1 MKGFDWLIE
10 REGSSL
16 QKMSWL
22 FGSEVDLSSAER
34 AIDQLSKD
42 RDASQDKVTKLQE
55 QAQQQKRRIEDWQRK
70 MEAALNTDEQ
80 VWSVRVPNYP
90 SAVIGFHVCLSL
102 CFCVC

>member
-1 MKGFDWLIE
+1 
-10 REGSSL
+10 
-16 QKMSWL
+16 MSFIVSIVAGGAAVAAGVGTAAAL
-22 FGSEVDLSSAER
+22 
-34 AIDQLSKD
+34 AIGVGAGAVYNINRNQQQAN
-42 RDASQDKVTKLQE
+42 RLQE

-80 VWSVRVPNYP
+80 VWSVRVPNYS